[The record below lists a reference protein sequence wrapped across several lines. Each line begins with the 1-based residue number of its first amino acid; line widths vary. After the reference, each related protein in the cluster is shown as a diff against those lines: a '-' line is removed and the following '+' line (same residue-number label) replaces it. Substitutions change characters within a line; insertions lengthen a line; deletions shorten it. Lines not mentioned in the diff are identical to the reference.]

1 MMNTDT
7 ACVAASARPDAER
20 PAADARH
27 GSRLGLT
34 GGQRALAVATAVAI
48 LLSGLNAAVQVAR
61 VLVQCWT
68 GRP

>member
-1 MMNTDT
+1 MTDTDT
-7 ACVAASARPDAER
+7 ACVAASARPT
-20 PAADARH
+20 
-27 GSRLGLT
+27 LT
-34 GGQRALAVATAVAI
+34 AGQRALAVATAVAI

>member
-1 MMNTDT
+1 MTDTDT
-7 ACVAASARPDAER
+7 ARASASTRP
-20 PAADARH
+20 
-27 GSRLGLT
+27 GLT

>member
-1 MMNTDT
+1 MTKSET
-7 ACVAASARPDAER
+7 ACAAPGTSR
-20 PAADARH
+20 AADDVRDQ
-27 GSRLGLT
+27 RRPFLNR
-34 GGQRALAVATAVAI
+34 GQRALAIATAVAI